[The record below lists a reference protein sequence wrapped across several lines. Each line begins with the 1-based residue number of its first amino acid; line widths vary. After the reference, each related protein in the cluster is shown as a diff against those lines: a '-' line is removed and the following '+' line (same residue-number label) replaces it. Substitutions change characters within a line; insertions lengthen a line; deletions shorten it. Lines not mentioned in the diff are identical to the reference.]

1 MGRHGMLRRLR
12 PALGQGHGMKTGRI
26 GHFLLTAAT
35 LLGLAGGLAL
45 TAASAVE
52 PVDDVRIL
60 IDISG
65 SMKHNDPHNLRAP
78 ALRLLTGLLPRGSRA
93 GVWTYGRYVNMLVPL
108 GAVDPAW
115 QETARRA
122 ADQINS
128 LGLFTN
134 IEGAMAEASRDWTT
148 PAPDNRRSL
157 IMLTDGYVD
166 LGKDKAVSEASRQRI
181 INTLLPR
188 LRDAGVKIYTVAL
201 SGEADHTLL
210 RQLSAATDGWSEE
223 ADDADQLQ
231 RIFLHLFEKA
241 THPDTLPLDG
251 NRVQVDDS
259 IREITFLVF
268 RTKAKPTELVDPAGH
283 RFGSGNAPAGTRWHG
298 DAAYDLVTITKP
310 RPGEWRVLGPEDA
323 DDRVMVVTN
332 LKLRTTQLPS
342 NLSVDDSPY
351 FFVQLVQGDS
361 VIQRKEFLDLVKV
374 TLHEQQDGAHRDW
387 TLRDDGKGPD
397 IAAGDGTFS
406 AKLPDAMKE
415 GRHEFTLVVDG
426 TTFQREQHQV
436 INVHAHPAQVS
447 ILPDAATPGRYVLS
461 VIPYADLIEPDTMAV
476 SASITDAKGLS
487 RPITLARSGP
497 AEWRAD
503 LTDYRDPA
511 GYDAEFTVTGN
522 HPGGKPVNAQLG
534 PFHFTASGTAAVD
547 RLPQSIPTAPA
558 QSSSAPALAPP
569 PASTPPRRNGGAT
582 DWLAIA
588 WQTVLIN
595 AVLIGGGGFAYR
607 RWRRSA
613 EPAVEPLVE
622 EEAATQ

>member
-1 MGRHGMLRRLR
+1 MLWL
-12 PALGQGHGMKTGRI
+12 A
-26 GHFLLTAAT
+26 
-35 LLGLAGGLAL
+35 GLAV
-45 TAASAVE
+45 TAASAAE
-52 PVDDVRIL
+52 PVDDVRVL

-78 ALRLLTGLLPRGSRA
+78 ALRLLTGLLPQGSRA

-108 GAVDPAW
+108 GVVDAAW
-115 QETARRA
+115 QERARRA
-122 ADQINS
+122 AGQINS

-134 IEGAMAEASRDWTT
+134 IEDAMADASRDWTA
-148 PAPDNRRSL
+148 PAPDDRRSL
-157 IMLTDGYVD
+157 IMLTDGFVD
-166 LGKDKAVSEASRQRI
+166 LAKDKAVSEASRQRI

-241 THPDTLPLDG
+241 THPDTLPLAG
-251 NRVQVDDS
+251 NRVQVDAS

-268 RTKAKPTELVDPAGH
+268 RRNAKPTELVDPDGR
-283 RFGSGNAPAGTRWHG
+283 RFGSGNAPPGTRWHG
-298 DAAYDLVTITKP
+298 DTGYDLITITKP
-310 RPGEWRVLGPEDA
+310 HPGEWQVQGPEDA

-342 NLSVDDSPY
+342 NLSSDDSPY
-351 FFVQLVQGDS
+351 FFVQLVQGES

-374 TLHEQQDGAHRDW
+374 TLHQQQGGTHWDW

-406 AKLPDAMKE
+406 TRLAGSMTE

-436 INVHAHPAQVS
+436 INVHAYPAQAT
-447 ILPDAATPGRYVLS
+447 ILPDAAIQGHYVLS
-461 VIPYADLIEPDTMAV
+461 VIPYAGLIEPDTMAV

-487 RPITLARSGP
+487 RHIPLARSGP

-511 GYDAEFTVTGN
+511 GYDAQFTVTGN
-522 HPGGKPVNAQLG
+522 HPGGKPINAQIG
-534 PFHFTASGTAAVD
+534 PFHFTAAGTVAID
-547 RLPQSIPTAPA
+547 RLPQALSPAPA
-558 QSSSAPALAPP
+558 ERTLPPPVHAAPP
-569 PASTPPRRNGGAT
+569 PRANATTT
-582 DWLAIA
+582 DWLTIA
-588 WQTVLIN
+588 WQTLLIN

-607 RWRRSA
+607 RWRQSTA
-613 EPAVEPLVE
+613 PAVEPLVE
-622 EEAATQ
+622 EEAMR